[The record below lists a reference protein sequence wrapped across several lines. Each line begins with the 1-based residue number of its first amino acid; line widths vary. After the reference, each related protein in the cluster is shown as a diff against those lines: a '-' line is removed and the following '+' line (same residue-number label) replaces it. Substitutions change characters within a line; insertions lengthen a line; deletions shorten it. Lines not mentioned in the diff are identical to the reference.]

1 MGINGWERDERWEY
15 WIGINCYAVL
25 GRENWMELII
35 VVDKW
40 CSEGVWDLYGRVEGW
55 WNIGFRVCFS
65 VHLVLIIVELMDL
78 RWLFLLLTI
87 SPLQGKWIWRK
98 KQLVELSVGLM
109 ICFPIGSSYRLQS
122 WRVYAML
129 IPSFPKESLFFWVDC
144 DSANSCFKPCI
155 STLLMV
161 TVYIEVFGSANCD
174 CHLDSW

>member
-1 MGINGWERDERWEY
+1 ME
-15 WIGINCYAVL
+15 
-25 GRENWMELII
+25 RENWMELII
-35 VVDKW
+35 KVFRL
-40 CSEGVWDLYGRVEGW
+40 GVGELGGGLVALNGW
-55 WNIGFRVCFS
+55 WDSGGSIDFLVCFIAYNWFCLLWRFRIRM
-65 VHLVLIIVELMDL
+65 VV
-78 RWLFLLLTI
+78 LLLTT
-87 SPLQGKWIWRK
+87 SLLQRKWIWRK
-98 KQLVELSVGLM
+98 KQLVEFSVGLM

-144 DSANSCFKPCI
+144 DSANSRFKPCI